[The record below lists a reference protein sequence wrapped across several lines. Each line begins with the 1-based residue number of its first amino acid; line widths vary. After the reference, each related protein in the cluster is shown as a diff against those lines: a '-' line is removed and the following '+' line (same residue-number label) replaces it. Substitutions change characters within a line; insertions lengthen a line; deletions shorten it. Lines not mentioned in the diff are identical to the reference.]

1 MNRILTKYIKEYLML
16 YKKLDIK
23 SEVNQKVAIEL
34 EEQIQVIIN
43 SGFTDFITPI
53 ETTKYRKQFEK

>member
-1 MNRILTKYIKEYLML
+1 MTKYIKEYLML

>member
-1 MNRILTKYIKEYLML
+1 ML

-43 SGFTDFITPI
+43 SGFTDFIS
-53 ETTKYRKQFEK
+53 KVFS

>member
-1 MNRILTKYIKEYLML
+1 ML

-53 ETTKYRKQFEK
+53 ETTKYVNAPYQVP

>member
-1 MNRILTKYIKEYLML
+1 ML

-43 SGFTDFITPI
+43 SGFTDFITHI

>member
-34 EEQIQVIIN
+34 EEQMLNFAGPVGDYCII
-43 SGFTDFITPI
+43 
-53 ETTKYRKQFEK
+53 FESKA